1 MPRAAPAHVSSSANR
16 RPDIR
21 SVTKA
26 NAMMGQVTYTPRL
39 LSSASR
45 GNLEKARKKPGT
57 NQIAQH
63 FSGTYVIPKPIN
75 EMHRGLFCAD
85 RLTDLAAEMIL
96 LSWLVQA
103 TEGY

>member
-45 GNLEKARKKPGT
+45 GNLEKARKKPEPIKSHSILVGHMLSQ
-57 NQIAQH
+57 NQSMKCTVASFVPIA
-63 FSGTYVIPKPIN
+63 
-75 EMHRGLFCAD
+75 
-85 RLTDLAAEMIL
+85 
-96 LSWLVQA
+96 
-103 TEGY
+103 